1 MRARC
6 CSRPY
11 LDPAHCSRQRCQP
24 PEGDETCSHPLGSFR
39 MAWPP
44 TQDRPERR
52 AASEP
57 RDGSW
62 TTSLDGPGLPARR
75 ASSVSVCDSKRSQ
88 YAFMRG
94 WGWLGQRYCSQLNG
108 VVPFA
113 MELCAGLGDA
123 GSGLAAGPVA
133 ERICCATH
141 GVAATSRRISTPV
154 RISISAPVMLGGM
167 IMDHGRT

>member
-6 CSRPY
+6 CSRPNLY
-11 LDPAHCSRQRCQP
+11 PAHCSRQRCQP

-44 TQDRPERR
+44 TQDRPDRR
-52 AASEP
+52 AASDP

-62 TTSLDGPGLPARR
+62 ITSADGPGRPARR
-75 ASSVSVCDSKRSQ
+75 ASSASVCDSSWSQ
-88 YAFMRG
+88 YRFISG
-94 WGWLGQRYCSQLNG
+94 WGCLGQLYRSQLNG

-113 MELCAGLGDA
+113 IELCAGLGGA
-123 GSGLAAGPVA
+123 GMGLGAGPVA

-141 GVAATSRRISTPV
+141 GAAATSRTASTPI
-154 RISISAPVMLGGM
+154 RMSISAPVISGG
-167 IMDHGRT
+167 